1 MKYIKKLELNEFI
14 ITEKLARG
22 LKPLLTVGSTINKKA
37 GEDALVDLSD
47 KFDRIDDEYAGDIAS
62 HLDMAIELMQDGYP
76 GDATKKMKQ
85 FNKACKDVLNGKSI
99 KSAFESVVNEKV
111 NGKNLYKKI
120 KKDNKTEM
128 YSDLIDA
135 NDVDIEFYHKDVNN
149 GKSKIYIEAS
159 SGRFIIWSEKSNVSR
174 PIRVFNAENVK
185 NMKDIDKQIK
195 LYQDNG
201 SNVTEAKESVNE
213 AKYSKGYQKL
223 GKLGYDDQFRSKV
236 SLSKTLSEDLGFNPK
251 KEFTEGVG
259 FDNTS
264 LYDVPTGNTIVAN
277 ALNDEYTYDQLL
289 KIAKDWYNKNESAD
303 VNEAKK
309 FKPGDMWSNDFD
321 YDGMMKY
328 ALKVNHKTSL
338 KDLAKLH
345 ASATDVNYHTPFKGL
360 GNAIDWITDDGVDS
374 KEGKDFMKQFHND
387 IKDEIKKMK

>member
-328 ALKVNHKTSL
+328 ALTVNHKKVKTL
-338 KDLAKLH
+338 
-345 ASATDVNYHTPFKGL
+345 
-360 GNAIDWITDDGVDS
+360 
-374 KEGKDFMKQFHND
+374 
-387 IKDEIKKMK
+387 

>member
-14 ITEKLARG
+14 VTEKLARG
-22 LKPLLTVGSTINKKA
+22 LKPLLTIGSTINKKA

-47 KFDRIDDEYAGDIAS
+47 KFDEIDDEQADDVAS
-62 HLDMAIELMQDGYP
+62 HLNMAIELMQDGYP
-76 GDATKKMKQ
+76 GDATKKLKQ
-85 FNKACKDVLNGKSI
+85 FNKVCKDVLNGKEVG
-99 KSAFESVVNEKV
+99 SAFESV
-111 NGKNLYKKI
+111 
-120 KKDNKTEM
+120 T
-128 YSDLIDA
+128 
-135 NDVDIEFYHKDVNN
+135 
-149 GKSKIYIEAS
+149 
-159 SGRFIIWSEKSNVSR
+159 
-174 PIRVFNAENVK
+174 
-185 NMKDIDKQIK
+185 
-195 LYQDNG
+195 
-201 SNVTEAKESVNE
+201 E

-223 GKLGYDDQFRSKV
+223 GKLGYDDQFRSRV